1 MLGEGLRWRFW
12 RAAGAEGR
20 SRFVRISAFRS
31 DRAEAEGDVGPMDQM
46 VTVARRRAETDD
58 GEGGRGAVDREIVNS
73 VLKAFD
79 VLRVFSR
86 HKPRMTLSEVAD
98 YAGMSRASARRFLLT
113 FAHAGYME
121 TDGKRFQLTPKLLEL
136 SHSVVSSTSLW
147 ETARPV
153 VSDLSEKLGES
164 CFGAVLDG
172 TEVLYVLHVA
182 HSTRFVNVGI
192 RLGSRLPAYC
202 TSIGRVL
209 LSGLTDDALEQVLAQ
224 IKPVALTPK
233 TVTAKGRLREIVRDA
248 RRVGWSIVDEELE
261 VGLRSVSAP
270 LRARNGEIIAAL
282 NVCGPSV
289 RVTQEEIRGR
299 FLPELLEA
307 TDRIN
312 RLIRD

>member
-1 MLGEGLRWRFW
+1 MGAIQTSTRRKIPVDLDEPIVD
-12 RAAGAEGR
+12 AAADASVEKTGA
-20 SRFVRISAFRS
+20 
-31 DRAEAEGDVGPMDQM
+31 
-46 VTVARRRAETDD
+46 
-58 GEGGRGAVDREIVNS
+58 DREIVHS

-79 VLRVFSR
+79 VLRVFSK
-86 HKPRMTLSEVAD
+86 HKSRMTLSEVAE

-113 FAHAGYME
+113 FTQAGYME

-136 SHSVVSSTSLW
+136 THSVMSSASLW
-147 ETARPV
+147 ETARPIMAE
-153 VSDLSEKLGES
+153 LSEKLGES

-172 TEVLYVLHVA
+172 NDVLYVVHIG

-192 RLGSRLPAYC
+192 RVGSRLPAYC

-209 LSGLTDDALEQVLAQ
+209 LSGLTDEALEHVLST
-224 IKPVALTPK
+224 IKPVAYTPK
-233 TVTAKGRLREIVRDA
+233 TVTAKGKLRDLIRDA

-270 LRARNGEIIAAL
+270 IRSRSGEIVAAF
-282 NVCGPSV
+282 NICGPSV
-289 RVTQEEIRGR
+289 RVTAEDMRSR